1 MDNLQIV
8 NTVIAALDQLTV
20 QGARNMT
27 IVIQCIQQLGK
38 LRENLTEVKQDEQNK
53 AE

>member
-8 NTVIAALDQLTV
+8 NTVIAVLDQISV
-20 QGARNMT
+20 QGARNMSL
-27 IVIQCIQQLGK
+27 VLQCIQQLGT
-38 LRENLTEVKQDEQNK
+38 LRDNLTEAKDVQNK